1 MKKALF
7 VGINQY
13 KDRQIA
19 NLNCCI
25 QDASALFGL
34 FRTYGFDA
42 RLLIDPGEARVKNEV
57 SSMADNLKPG
67 DSFFFYFAGHG
78 FTRKAHGDQVLA
90 FSDSL
95 LDDFELDESGVSFNY
110 LNAKTSKPGVSRAFI
125 LDDEIHLQGS

>member
-78 FTRKAHGDQVLA
+78 CTGIRYLPFRIACLTI
-90 FSDSL
+90 SSL
-95 LDDFELDESGVSFNY
+95 M
-110 LNAKTSKPGVSRAFI
+110 RAA
-125 LDDEIHLQGS
+125 SASTT